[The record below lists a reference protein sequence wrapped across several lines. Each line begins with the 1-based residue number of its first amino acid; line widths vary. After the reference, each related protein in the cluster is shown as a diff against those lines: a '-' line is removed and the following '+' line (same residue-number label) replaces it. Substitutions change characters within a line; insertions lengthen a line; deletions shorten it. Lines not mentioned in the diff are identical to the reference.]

1 MIKYFC
7 DNCKKEFRS
16 FGGNLYEVC
25 FYAESDIYKSNSDK
39 VCLCLECRN
48 KMVDELE
55 KLFGDYGSETIYEDQ

>member
-7 DNCKKEFRS
+7 DNCKKELKQ
-16 FGGNLYEVC
+16 GDLYDVC

-48 KMVDELE
+48 KMVDDLKE
-55 KLFGDYGSETIYEDQ
+55 LFGEYGADDIYEDQ

>member
-7 DNCKKEFRS
+7 DNCKKELKQ
-16 FGGNLYEVC
+16 GDLYDVC